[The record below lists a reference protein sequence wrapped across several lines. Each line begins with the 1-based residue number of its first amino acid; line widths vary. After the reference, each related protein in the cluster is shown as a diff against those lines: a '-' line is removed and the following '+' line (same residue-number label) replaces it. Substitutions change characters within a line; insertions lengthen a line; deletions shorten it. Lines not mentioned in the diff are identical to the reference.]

1 MDRFLYISMSG
12 AKETLRAQTVNNHNL
27 ANASTTGF
35 RADLSAFRSRAVAGS
50 GYASRA
56 YATNSTT
63 GWDQT
68 QGALVST
75 GRDLDVAIQGP
86 GWIAV
91 QGPDGRE
98 AYTRAGDLRVDPS
111 GMLMTGTGHT
121 VLGDGGP
128 LSVPPN
134 SSVMIAADGT
144 VSIVPLGQ
152 GPETTAL
159 VGRIKL
165 VNPPAQ
171 SLVRG
176 EDGLFRDSQNIG
188 MRADA
193 PADANVRLASGVLE
207 SSNVNTADAMVTM
220 IELARHFDLQ
230 VKAMRTAE
238 ENAASAA
245 QLLKSG

>member
-1 MDRFLYISMSG
+1 MDRFLYIAMTG
-12 AKETLRAQTVNNHNL
+12 AKETLRAQTSNNHNL

-35 RADLSAFRSRAVAGS
+35 RANLDVFQSRAVAGS
-50 GYASRA
+50 GYASRV
-56 YATNSTT
+56 YATDATT

-68 QGALVST
+68 QGGLLAT
-75 GRDLDVAIQGP
+75 GRDLDVGIQGD

-111 GMLMTGTGHT
+111 GMLMNGAGHV

-134 SSVMIAADGT
+134 TSLMIGADGT
-144 VSIVPLGQ
+144 VSIVPIGQ

-165 VNPPAQ
+165 VNPPAET
-171 SLVRG
+171 LVRG
-176 EDGLFRDSQNIG
+176 EDGLFRT
-188 MRADA
+188 ADGTDAA
-193 PADANVRLASGVLE
+193 PDANVRLASGVLE
-207 SSNVNTADAMVTM
+207 ASNVNAANAMVKM
-220 IELARHFDLQ
+220 IELSRQFDLQ

-238 ENAASAA
+238 ENAASSA
-245 QLLKSG
+245 QLLRSG